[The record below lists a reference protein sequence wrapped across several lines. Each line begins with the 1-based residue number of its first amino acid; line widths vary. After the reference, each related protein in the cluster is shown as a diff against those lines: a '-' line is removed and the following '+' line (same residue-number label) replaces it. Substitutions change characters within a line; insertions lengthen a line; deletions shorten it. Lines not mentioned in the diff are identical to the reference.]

1 MPKQIK
7 KAEKSLEELLWDS
20 ANKLRGTVVSYDY
33 MNVCLGVIFLKYAG
47 DRFDA
52 RRAELIAMGREKY
65 IDYPA
70 FYMSENVF
78 YLTPVSRWSYL
89 IENAKKPDLPLLI
102 DTALAEI
109 EKNNDALKGALPDNF
124 YSRLTM
130 DVSKLAALVDIVN
143 QIKIDA
149 HDFDLFGRVY
159 EYFLGK
165 FAASQ
170 GQKGGE
176 YYTPKCIVRLLTEMI
191 EPFKGRVY
199 DPCCGSG
206 GMFVQSAKFIAAHGG
221 ETNDIAIFGQE
232 QNSAT
237 LKLAKMNL
245 AIRGISADF
254 GAMPADTF
262 SKDQHKDLKADFI
275 LANPPF
281 NLKEWRAESELTDD
295 PRWNGFD
302 VPPAGN
308 ANYGWILHMLSK
320 LSNKGVAGFVMA
332 NGSMSSSTGGED
344 KIRRALIEKGL
355 VECMIALPSQLFFTV
370 QIPACLWFIR
380 KNRERKKRCSSTR
393 ATSALWRI
401 GLTATFRTKT
411 SRKSR
416 RLITTGAKKS
426 PEYQDIKGFCKSAD
440 LTEIAAND
448 YVLTPGRYVGIAEQ
462 ADDGEPFDAKM
473 TRLTAELSSLFAQS
487 DALQS
492 DIRDKLASIG
502 WKV

>member
-1 MPKQIK
+1 
-7 KAEKSLEELLWDS
+7 
-20 ANKLRGTVVSYDY
+20 
-33 MNVCLGVIFLKYAG
+33 
-47 DRFDA
+47 
-52 RRAELIAMGREKY
+52 
-65 IDYPA
+65 
-70 FYMSENVF
+70 
-78 YLTPVSRWSYL
+78 
-89 IENAKKPDLPLLI
+89 
-102 DTALAEI
+102 
-109 EKNNDALKGALPDNF
+109 
-124 YSRLTM
+124 
-130 DVSKLAALVDIVN
+130 
-143 QIKIDA
+143 
-149 HDFDLFGRVY
+149 
-159 EYFLGK
+159 
-165 FAASQ
+165 
-170 GQKGGE
+170 
-176 YYTPKCIVRLLTEMI
+176 MI

-320 LSNKGVAGFVMA
+320 LSDKGVAGFVMA

-380 KNRERKKRCSSTR
+380 KNRERKETLFIDARNVGFMADRTHRDFSDEDIAK
-393 ATSALWRI
+393 I
-401 GLTATFRTKT
+401 TATYHNWR
-411 SRKSR
+411 
-416 RLITTGAKKS
+416 KKS

-440 LTEIAAND
+440 LAEIAAND

>member
-1 MPKQIK
+1 
-7 KAEKSLEELLWDS
+7 
-20 ANKLRGTVVSYDY
+20 
-33 MNVCLGVIFLKYAG
+33 
-47 DRFDA
+47 
-52 RRAELIAMGREKY
+52 
-65 IDYPA
+65 
-70 FYMSENVF
+70 
-78 YLTPVSRWSYL
+78 
-89 IENAKKPDLPLLI
+89 
-102 DTALAEI
+102 
-109 EKNNDALKGALPDNF
+109 
-124 YSRLTM
+124 M

-191 EPFKGRVY
+191 EPYKGRVY

-320 LSNKGVAGFVMA
+320 LSDKGVAGFVMA

-380 KNRERKKRCSSTR
+380 KNRERKETLFIDARNVGFMADRTHRDFSDEDIAK
-393 ATSALWRI
+393 I
-401 GLTATFRTKT
+401 TATYHNWR
-411 SRKSR
+411 
-416 RLITTGAKKS
+416 KKS

-440 LTEIAAND
+440 LAEIAAND
-448 YVLTPGRYVGIAEQ
+448 YVLTPGRYVGIVEQ

-473 TRLTAELSSLFAQS
+473 TRLTAELSNLFAQS

>member
-1 MPKQIK
+1 M
-7 KAEKSLEELLWDS
+7 
-20 ANKLRGTVVSYDY
+20 
-33 MNVCLGVIFLKYAG
+33 
-47 DRFDA
+47 
-52 RRAELIAMGREKY
+52 
-65 IDYPA
+65 
-70 FYMSENVF
+70 
-78 YLTPVSRWSYL
+78 
-89 IENAKKPDLPLLI
+89 PLLI

-130 DVSKLAALVDIVN
+130 DVSKLAALVDIIN

-191 EPFKGRVY
+191 EPYKGRVY

-275 LANPPF
+275 LANPPVQPERMACR
-281 NLKEWRAESELTDD
+281 KRADG
-295 PRWNGFD
+295 R
-302 VPPAGN
+302 
-308 ANYGWILHMLSK
+308 
-320 LSNKGVAGFVMA
+320 
-332 NGSMSSSTGGED
+332 
-344 KIRRALIEKGL
+344 
-355 VECMIALPSQLFFTV
+355 
-370 QIPACLWFIR
+370 
-380 KNRERKKRCSSTR
+380 
-393 ATSALWRI
+393 SALER
-401 GLTATFRTKT
+401 
-411 SRKSR
+411 
-416 RLITTGAKKS
+416 
-426 PEYQDIKGFCKSAD
+426 
-440 LTEIAAND
+440 
-448 YVLTPGRYVGIAEQ
+448 V
-462 ADDGEPFDAKM
+462 
-473 TRLTAELSSLFAQS
+473 
-487 DALQS
+487 
-492 DIRDKLASIG
+492 
-502 WKV
+502 

>member
-1 MPKQIK
+1 M
-7 KAEKSLEELLWDS
+7 
-20 ANKLRGTVVSYDY
+20 
-33 MNVCLGVIFLKYAG
+33 
-47 DRFDA
+47 
-52 RRAELIAMGREKY
+52 
-65 IDYPA
+65 
-70 FYMSENVF
+70 
-78 YLTPVSRWSYL
+78 
-89 IENAKKPDLPLLI
+89 
-102 DTALAEI
+102 
-109 EKNNDALKGALPDNF
+109 
-124 YSRLTM
+124 
-130 DVSKLAALVDIVN
+130 
-143 QIKIDA
+143 
-149 HDFDLFGRVY
+149 
-159 EYFLGK
+159 
-165 FAASQ
+165 
-170 GQKGGE
+170 
-176 YYTPKCIVRLLTEMI
+176 
-191 EPFKGRVY
+191 
-199 DPCCGSG
+199 
-206 GMFVQSAKFIAAHGG
+206 
-221 ETNDIAIFGQE
+221 
-232 QNSAT
+232 
-237 LKLAKMNL
+237 KLAKMNL

-320 LSNKGVAGFVMA
+320 LSDKGVAGFVMA

-380 KNRERKKRCSSTR
+380 KNRERKETLFIDARNVGFMADRTHRDFSDEDIAK
-393 ATSALWRI
+393 I
-401 GLTATFRTKT
+401 TATYHNWR
-411 SRKSR
+411 
-416 RLITTGAKKS
+416 KKS

-440 LTEIAAND
+440 LAEIAAND

>member
-33 MNVCLGVIFLKYAG
+33 MNVCLGLIFLKYAG

-65 IDYPA
+65 IDNPV

-78 YLTPVSRWSYL
+78 YLTPASRWSYL
-89 IENAKKPDLPLLI
+89 IGNAKKPDLPLLI

-109 EKNNDALKGALPDNF
+109 EKNNEALKGALPDNF

-130 DVSKLAALVDIVN
+130 DTSKLSALVDIIN
-143 QIKIDA
+143 QIKIDS

-191 EPFKGRVY
+191 EPYKGRVY

-245 AIRGISADF
+245 AIRGISADL

-295 PRWNGFD
+295 PRWNGFE

-308 ANYGWILHMLSK
+308 ANYGWILLMLSK
-320 LSNKGVAGFVMA
+320 LSDKGVAGFVMA

-344 KIRRALIEKGL
+344 KIRRALIEKGF
-355 VECMIALPSQLFFTV
+355 VECMIALPAQLFFTV

-380 KNRERKKRCSSTR
+380 KNRERRETLFIDARNVGFMADRTHRDFSDEDIAK
-393 ATSALWRI
+393 I
-401 GLTATFRTKT
+401 TKT
-411 SRKSR
+411 YHDWRK
-416 RLITTGAKKS
+416 GS
-426 PEYQDIKGFCKSAD
+426 PDYQDIKGFCKSAD

-448 YVLTPGRYVGIAEQ
+448 YTLTPGRYVGIEETETSQEEFETKMAALV
-462 ADDGEPFDAKM
+462 ADLNAQMAKG
-473 TRLTAELSSLFAQS
+473 AELDAQIK
-487 DALQS
+487 AN
-492 DIRDKLASIG
+492 LAQIG

>member
-33 MNVCLGVIFLKYAG
+33 MNVCLGLIFLKYAG

-232 QNSAT
+232 QISAT

-320 LSNKGVAGFVMA
+320 LSDKGVAGFVMA

-380 KNRERKKRCSSTR
+380 KNRDRKETLFIDARNVGFMADRTHRDFSDEDIAK
-393 ATSALWRI
+393 I
-401 GLTATFRTKT
+401 TATYHNWR
-411 SRKSR
+411 
-416 RLITTGAKKS
+416 KKS

-473 TRLTAELSSLFAQS
+473 TRLTAELSNLFAQS

>member
-1 MPKQIK
+1 
-7 KAEKSLEELLWDS
+7 
-20 ANKLRGTVVSYDY
+20 
-33 MNVCLGVIFLKYAG
+33 
-47 DRFDA
+47 
-52 RRAELIAMGREKY
+52 
-65 IDYPA
+65 
-70 FYMSENVF
+70 MSENVF

-199 DPCCGSG
+199 DQCCGSG

-295 PRWNGFD
+295 LRWNGFD

-320 LSNKGVAGFVMA
+320 LSDKGVAGFVMA

-380 KNRERKKRCSSTR
+380 KNRDRKETLFIDARNVGFMADRTHRNFSDEDIAK
-393 ATSALWRI
+393 I
-401 GLTATFRTKT
+401 TATYHNWR
-411 SRKSR
+411 
-416 RLITTGAKKS
+416 KKS

-473 TRLTAELSSLFAQS
+473 TRLTAELSNLFAQS

>member
-1 MPKQIK
+1 MPKQTK
-7 KAEKSLEELLWDS
+7 TAQKSLEELLWDS

-33 MNVCLGVIFLKYAG
+33 MNVCLGLIFLKYAG

-65 IDYPA
+65 IDHPA

-130 DVSKLAALVDIVN
+130 DVSKLAALVDIIN

-191 EPFKGRVY
+191 EPYKGRVY

-206 GMFVQSAKFIAAHGG
+206 GMFVQSAKFIEAHGG

-302 VPPAGN
+302 VPPVGN

-320 LSNKGVAGFVMA
+320 LSDKGVAGFVMA

-380 KNRERKKRCSSTR
+380 KNRNRKETLFIDARNVGFMADRTHRDFSDADIAK
-393 ATSALWRI
+393 I
-401 GLTATFRTKT
+401 TATYHNWR
-411 SRKSR
+411 
-416 RLITTGAKKS
+416 KKS
-426 PEYQDIKGFCKSAD
+426 PDYQDVKGFCKSAN
-440 LTEIAAND
+440 LAEIAAND
-448 YVLTPGRYVGIAEQ
+448 YVLTPGRYVGIEEQ